1 MGHFSVLE
9 FALFTLTLK
18 FLSATE
24 RNTWGSQE
32 NFKQRRTVT
41 FRCVNKA
48 LQINVFFTINIISFL
63 D

>member
-1 MGHFSVLE
+1 MGHLSALK
-9 FALFTLTLK
+9 FALFTLTLY

-32 NFKQRRTVT
+32 HFRQRRTDVPL
-41 FRCVNKA
+41 RKKGIA
-48 LQINVFFTINIISFL
+48 